1 MSWDD
6 FLAEFKARHPKDF
19 GDSTASVDV
28 KDPIVKEAVKQPVQP
43 VSVPTNAVVEEISE
57 WDGAEFVDSDEPDEY
72 WK

>member
-28 KDPIVKEAVKQPVQP
+28 KDPMVKEAVKQPVQP
-43 VSVPTNAVVEEISE
+43 VSVPTNDVVEDVAEC
-57 WDGAEFVDSDEPDEY
+57 DGAELDDSDETDEY